1 MKLLVL
7 TKTLLYCIVL
17 YCIVLYCIVLHCIG
31 LDCNALYISLI
42 NRVGGPYRKL
52 RTRVFSILMAQARS
66 ARAIRKKQGSVTYG
80 TDRANEVNKMFI
92 IRLLPLPILIFTFG
106 RSILKRTRKFP
117 RFSLTHVV
125 SVGF

>member
-1 MKLLVL
+1 MYYTYLLLIEWEVP
-7 TKTLLYCIVL
+7 IVS
-17 YCIVLYCIVLHCIG
+17 Y
-31 LDCNALYISLI
+31 
-42 NRVGGPYRKL
+42 GPEF
-52 RTRVFSILMAQARS
+52 FSILMAQARS

-106 RSILKRTRKFP
+106 RSILKRARKFP

>member
-1 MKLLVL
+1 MHYIYLLLIEWEVP
-7 TKTLLYCIVL
+7 IVS
-17 YCIVLYCIVLHCIG
+17 Y
-31 LDCNALYISLI
+31 
-42 NRVGGPYRKL
+42 GPEF
-52 RTRVFSILMAQARS
+52 FS
-66 ARAIRKKQGSVTYG
+66 IRKKQGSVTYG

-106 RSILKRTRKFP
+106 RSILKRARKFP